1 MIQNMKPDRIQFGP
15 PINDDLSWAERT
27 PSLTR
32 SFDFDRVRDAALF
45 LIYADGVA
53 GEIDEIRVTQN
64 LYGRNLTMT
73 VKPVSADYLPHA
85 VYEFAAMIDA
95 TVEALRRPRPEVN
108 DFDDLEDH
116 DFDLDD
122 FDLDGFEDDDLEDDD
137 GDLVQ

>member
-32 SFDFDRVRDAALF
+32 TFDFDHVRDAALF

-108 DFDDLEDH
+108 VFEADEL
-116 DFDLDD
+116 DLDD
-122 FDLDGFEDDDLEDDD
+122 FDDLDDFEADDDLEDDD
-137 GDLVQ
+137 DLLQ

>member
-1 MIQNMKPDRIQFGP
+1 
-15 PINDDLSWAERT
+15 
-27 PSLTR
+27 
-32 SFDFDRVRDAALF
+32 
-45 LIYADGVA
+45 
-53 GEIDEIRVTQN
+53 VTQN
-64 LYGRNLTMT
+64 LFGRSLTIT
-73 VKPVSADYLPHA
+73 VKPVSADYLPQA